1 MQACTR
7 IISPPPSPPNLN
19 PARPTETIPA
29 RRGSH
34 AEASSRRRDKP
45 ERWGAHEERDTAA
58 PRPWTSRRRDA

>member
-7 IISPPPSPPNLN
+7 ITFPPLPSPPH
-19 PARPTETIPA
+19 PTETIPA

-45 ERWGAHEERDTAA
+45 ERWGAHEERGTAA